1 MSDQA
6 SSSSRLR
13 YRALVIA
20 VIVLAGIVMVAF
32 SSIVLPGEQ
41 VFSQTGCCGTSR
53 GSGGPQSS
61 QTAPQLSKTDS
72 AIKAALTYYQ
82 QKYGD
87 SSVNATAKDYGCHI
101 EVTIIKEGQP
111 IKTLAYVNGQIYE

>member
-1 MSDQA
+1 
-6 SSSSRLR
+6 
-13 YRALVIA
+13 
-20 VIVLAGIVMVAF
+20 LAGIIIVSF

-41 VFSQTGCCGTSR
+41 VFSQTGCCGKGC

-61 QTAPQLSKTDS
+61 QTAPQLSETDA
-72 AIKAALTYYQ
+72 AIKVALTYYQ

-87 SSVNATAKDYGCHI
+87 SSVSATAKDYGCHI

-111 IKTLAYVNGQIYE
+111 IKTLTYVNGQIYEYS